1 MKNILSKKWIR
12 PILVILVCFLDIAFS
27 AFYIYWIKN
36 RDIAIPVSEASSHI
50 GEIFIQNMISV
61 GYPIILLIGMY
72 CILKKNFSKELYL
85 RIETKRQ
92 RICIIL
98 LLAVLVGI
106 LSTLLIIKTDRI
118 TVIYAL
124 FYYVVIIAFWEEIV
138 IRGVCVYLVKDYSTI
153 FRYLIPNVA
162 FAFMH
167 IFSYSS
173 WGALS
178 TEYVMNFVA
187 NDVLGLVFAGCI
199 FQFLKEKTGTIWIP
213 VLVHG
218 ILDYTSVF
226 TF

>member
-1 MKNILSKKWIR
+1 MKNILSKKWTR
-12 PILVILVCFLDIAFS
+12 LILVILVCFLDIAFS
-27 AFYIYWIKN
+27 AFYIYWMKN
-36 RDIAIPVSEASSHI
+36 RHIAIPVSEASGNM
-50 GEIFIQNMISV
+50 GEIFIQNIISV
-61 GYPIILLIGMY
+61 GFPIILLIGMY
-72 CILKKNFSKELYL
+72 CILKKKFSKELYL

-92 RICIIL
+92 KIYIIL

-106 LSTLLIIKTDRI
+106 LSVLLIIKTDRI

-124 FYYVVIIAFWEEIV
+124 FYYVFIIAFWEEIV
-138 IRGVCVYLVKDYSTI
+138 IRGICVYFVKGYSTI
-153 FRYLIPNVA
+153 FRFLIPNIA

-178 TEYVMNFVA
+178 TEYVMNFVT

-199 FQFLKEKTGTIWIP
+199 FQLLKEKTGTIWIP

-226 TF
+226 AF